1 MIIWR
6 IPFGQKTIKNKQMKR
21 IFITAFAI
29 AALIA
34 CNSNDKSTTTDTTET
49 KEAEKS
55 TETSITDNPDY
66 QAGLALIA
74 QSDCLTCHKVDEPL
88 TGPTYRDVAN
98 KYADQ
103 APAIIPQLAE
113 KIIKGGT
120 GVWGQVPM
128 LPHPTISQQDAEAM
142 VKYILLL
149 KNK

>member
-1 MIIWR
+1 
-6 IPFGQKTIKNKQMKR
+6 MKR
-21 IFITAFAI
+21 IFITVIAF

-34 CNSNDKSTTTDTTET
+34 CNSDKKSDNSTDAAET
-49 KEAEKS
+49 KEEKPAA
-55 TETSITDNPDY
+55 ETSISDNPDY
-66 QAGLALIA
+66 QAGLALIGK
-74 QSDCLTCHKVDEPL
+74 SDCLTCHKVDEPL

-98 KYADQ
+98 KYASQ
-103 APAIIPQLAE
+103 APGIIPQLAE

-128 LPHPTISQQDAEAM
+128 LPHPTVSQADAEAM